1 MEVEVVLHNLE
12 LLGVDL
18 DQAWVVEA
26 ENTGRVM
33 MVMRI
38 LKMVFHHVIF
48 YHVNLDS
55 PSFPIGKWGN
65 EISLLSLKK

>member
-1 MEVEVVLHNLE
+1 MKKLLFNFSQVEVEVVLHNLE

-33 MVMRI
+33 MM
-38 LKMVFHHVIF
+38 LQNGLSLCH
-48 YHVNLDS
+48 
-55 PSFPIGKWGN
+55 
-65 EISLLSLKK
+65 LLSYRA